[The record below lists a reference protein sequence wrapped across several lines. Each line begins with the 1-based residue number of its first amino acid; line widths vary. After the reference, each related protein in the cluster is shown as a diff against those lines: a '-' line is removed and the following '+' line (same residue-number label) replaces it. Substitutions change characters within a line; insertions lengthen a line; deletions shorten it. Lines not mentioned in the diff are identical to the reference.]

1 MDVKVITAFN
11 DKNEFETKIKE
22 MLEKGYKIHSSTV
35 MPNTIG
41 IKASPYNELVNQKVW
56 FYALMIKE

>member
-11 DKNEFETKIKE
+11 DKNEFEKKLME
-22 MLEKGYKIHSSTV
+22 MINQGYKIHSSTV
-35 MPNTIG
+35 IPNTIG
-41 IKASPYNELVNQKVW
+41 MKSSLNLIDQKVW

>member
-11 DKNEFETKIKE
+11 DKNEFEKKIME
-22 MLEKGYKIHSSTV
+22 MLEKGYKVHSSTV

-41 IKASPYNELVNQKVW
+41 IKANPYNEIVSQKVW

>member
-1 MDVKVITAFN
+1 MDVKVVTAFD
-11 DKNEFETKIKE
+11 DKHEFEKKIME
-22 MLEKGYKIHSSTV
+22 MLEQGYKIHSSTV

-41 IKASPYNELVNQKVW
+41 TKYSLNIIEQKVW

>member
-1 MDVKVITAFN
+1 MDVKVITAFD
-11 DKNEFETKIKE
+11 DKHEFEKKIIE

-35 MPNTIG
+35 IPNTIG
-41 IKASPYNELVNQKVW
+41 IKTSLNLVQQKVW

>member
-1 MDVKVITAFN
+1 MDVKVITAYN
-11 DKNEFETKIKE
+11 DKSEFEQKIME
-22 MLEKGYKIHSSTV
+22 MLNQGYKIHSSTV

-41 IKASPYNELVNQKVW
+41 TKLSLNITEQKVW

>member
-1 MDVKVITAFN
+1 MDVKVITAFD
-11 DKNEFETKIKE
+11 DKKIFEQKIME

-41 IKASPYNELVNQKVW
+41 IKGGINFISQKVW

>member
-11 DKNEFETKIKE
+11 DKHLFEERIME
-22 MLEKGYKIHSSTV
+22 MLNKGYKIHSSTV

-41 IKASPYNELVNQKVW
+41 TKVSLNITEQKVW

>member
-1 MDVKVITAFN
+1 MDVKVVTAFD
-11 DKNEFETKIKE
+11 DKHLFEEKIME
-22 MLEKGYKIHSSTV
+22 MIKKGYKIHSSTV

-41 IKASPYNELVNQKVW
+41 TKASLNITAQKVW

>member
-1 MDVKVITAFN
+1 MDVKVVTAFD
-11 DKNEFETKIKE
+11 DKHLFEKNIME
-22 MLEKGYKIHSSTV
+22 MIEQGYKVHSSTV

-41 IKASPYNELVNQKVW
+41 MNASLHIAQQKVW

>member
-1 MDVKVITAFN
+1 MDVKVVTAYN
-11 DKNEFETKIKE
+11 DKNEFEKKIIE
-22 MLEKGYKIHSSTV
+22 MLNQGYKIHSSTV

-41 IKASPYNELVNQKVW
+41 IKAQWTNELVNQKVW

>member
-1 MDVKVITAFN
+1 MEVKVITAFN
-11 DKNEFETKIKE
+11 DKNEFEKKLME
-22 MLEKGYKIHSSTV
+22 MINQGYKIHSSTV

-41 IKASPYNELVNQKVW
+41 IKASIANELVNQKVW

>member
-1 MDVKVITAFN
+1 M
-11 DKNEFETKIKE
+11 E
-22 MLEKGYKIHSSTV
+22 MLNQGYKIHSSTV

-41 IKASPYNELVNQKVW
+41 TKLSLNITEQKVW